1 MPMIEIDSTEYNTL
15 KRASADLIVAE
26 EKVTKLETTAE
37 NTKVALKTHRDTEK
51 DLKEQIS
58 TLEWEKTTSEK
69 EVEKKYKDFDSI
81 KENSEK
87 WVAHDKE
94 TSEKRTANIEAMK
107 TKLWKDFT
115 DDDKDIIE
123 WMNESKV
130 EKYLTKMLPKEE
142 KKKADLKSSDD
153 KGKKD
158 WKKTNERLT
167 ELTDKKTKNLLSPTE
182 KLEFL
187 TLSSQ
192 PATSDD
198 DAD

>member
-15 KRASADLIVAE
+15 KRASADLTVAE

-69 EVEKKYKDFDSI
+69 EAEKKYKDFDTI

-130 EKYLTKMLPKEE
+130 EKYLTKMLPKDK

-192 PATSDD
+192 PATSND